1 MYACLSTRLRLLQ
14 ALGSRVHLPQGGD
27 DMTACPPVL
36 WADRWRVLQKACH
49 PLCDLHP
56 PEAWLSAAGPWPP
69 SFHLCPSYWYAQH
82 ARLPCPLVYDQTIS
96 WHWSPWGKPSFN
108 FAPSTITCGQ
118 PAGSALHYER
128 NSKFEGLAKN
138 SHLDLTYHYRI
149 FTSIIWNLIIK
160 TKK

>member
-1 MYACLSTRLRLLQ
+1 MLVSPPDYDCCRLWDPECISPKGEMTWLLVRRSSGQTADECCRRL
-14 ALGSRVHLPQGGD
+14 A
-27 DMTACPPVL
+27 T
-36 WADRWRVLQKACH
+36 

-69 SFHLCPSYWYAQH
+69 SFHLCPSYWCAQH
-82 ARLPCPLVYDQTIS
+82 ARLPRPLVYDQTVS

-160 TKK
+160 TKT